1 MRRKVF
7 ARKALIAY
15 VMCGDPDLRTT
26 KENILALEQAG
37 ADLIELGIPFSD
49 PVAEGEVIAAAS
61 ERALKNHIVAD
72 DVFAMVKQVREKTTI
87 PLVVMTYANV
97 VFAYGVEAFMKR
109 CGETGIEGVILPDV
123 PYEEK
128 AEFETAARAHG
139 VAWIPLVAPTSG
151 ARIPSIVKDAEG
163 FVYCVSSLGTTG
175 MRSSFSNELEHVVRQ
190 VRAHTDCPC
199 AIGFGISTPKQAEA
213 MADMAD
219 SVIVGSAF
227 VDLCA
232 RHKEKAPQAVY
243 ELAKALKDALR
254 ASETRRETS

>member
-1 MRRKVF
+1 
-7 ARKALIAY
+7 
-15 VMCGDPDLRTT
+15 
-26 KENILALEQAG
+26 
-37 ADLIELGIPFSD
+37 
-49 PVAEGEVIAAAS
+49 
-61 ERALKNHIVAD
+61 
-72 DVFAMVKQVREKTTI
+72 
-87 PLVVMTYANV
+87 
-97 VFAYGVEAFMKR
+97 
-109 CGETGIEGVILPDV
+109 
-123 PYEEK
+123 
-128 AEFETAARAHG
+128 
-139 VAWIPLVAPTSG
+139 
-151 ARIPSIVKDAEG
+151 
-163 FVYCVSSLGTTG
+163 